1 MKILRTPDSRFEN
14 LKDYPFEPN
23 YTHVSTEDGS
33 ELKGIETFFKP
44 PSLWASSA
52 NKLGF
57 GTNAA
62 LTKTILLV
70 LLHYFL

>member
-1 MKILRTPDSRFEN
+1 MKFKTTRVNKTLN
-14 LKDYPFEPN
+14 LN
-23 YTHVSTEDGS
+23 CCTEDGS